1 VARAVRCA
9 PIRARRGEFQA
20 STELGDNR
28 LVTVALL
35 IVVLLETG
43 GLIALGVVLIVS
55 RRTLASTRRSVER
68 QRGLGEKPRRK
79 HKPLAVAPAAVKA
92 VMNTVQTADAILRK
106 GIGGSV
112 RNSIDDL
119 AGWARV
125 ERPNLEKITATG
137 RVVLVFS
144 DIEGSTERN
153 ERLGDQGWVE
163 VLEWHNRLI
172 EKRVA
177 EHRGFVVK
185 NQGDGFMIAFAEPID
200 AVHCC
205 VDVQGD
211 LLQDTGRWDD
221 IKVRM
226 GAHVGTSVRRGDD
239 LFGLDVAMA
248 ARIADLAEG
257 GQILV
262 SESMRE
268 SVGALD
274 GVGFAGPLE
283 VELKGIRGAQKVF
296 SVDVPATVERP

>member
-1 VARAVRCA
+1 MTAA
-9 PIRARRGEFQA
+9 
-20 STELGDNR
+20 
-28 LVTVALL
+28 LV
-35 IVVLLETG
+35 IVVLLQTG

-55 RRTLASTRRSVER
+55 RRTLSSTRRALER
-68 QRGLGEKPRRK
+68 ERRGDERPRRRG
-79 HKPLAVAPAAVKA
+79 KPLGVAPAAVKA
-92 VMNTVQTADAILRK
+92 VMNTVQTADAIIRK
-106 GIGGSV
+106 GIGGQV

-153 ERLGDQGWVE
+153 ERLGDEGWVK
-163 VLEWHNRLI
+163 VLERHNQLI

-177 EHRGFVVK
+177 DHRGYVVK
-185 NQGDGFMIAFAEPID
+185 NQGDGFMIAFAEPTD
-200 AVHCC
+200 AVRCC
-205 VDVQGD
+205 LVVQRD
-211 LLQDTGRWDD
+211 LLQDDERWDG

-262 SESMRE
+262 SEPMRE
-268 SVGALD
+268 AVGALGD
-274 GVGFAGPLE
+274 VEFADFD
-283 VELKGIRGAQKVF
+283 VELKGIRGVQQIY
-296 SVDVPATVERP
+296 SVGVPIDTST